1 MAEKTA
7 AHYRGLPYT
16 RRVAPREEG
25 GHLFYLARIEE
36 LPSIEIHGDSREAA
50 LARLSDIFDDCVE
63 AMLESGDQ
71 IAEPALWP
79 TGLFGA
85 AAKENL
91 KKLRR
96 EAPGVTATTQLAT
109 TTHKRSLRT
118 IKPWTDARHS
128 NRDAMTASV

>member
-1 MAEKTA
+1 MAKKTA

-16 RRVAPREEG
+16 RRVEPREEG
-25 GHLFYLARIEE
+25 DHLFYLSWIEE
-36 LPSIEIHGDSREAA
+36 LPSIEIHGDSREDA

-63 AMLESGDQ
+63 AMLESGEE

-79 TGLFGA
+79 AGLFGA

-96 EAPGVTATTQLAT
+96 EAPGVIATTQLAT
-109 TTHKRSLRT
+109 TTNKRSLHT

-128 NRDAMTASV
+128 NRDAMTGAV